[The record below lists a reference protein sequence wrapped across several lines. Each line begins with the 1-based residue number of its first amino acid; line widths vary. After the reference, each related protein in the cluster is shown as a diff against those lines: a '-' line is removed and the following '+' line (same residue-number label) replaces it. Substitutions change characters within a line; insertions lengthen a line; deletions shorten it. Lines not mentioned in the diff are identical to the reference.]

1 MKNFKVF
8 VTVIVLALF
17 AIISITVHAAGGQ
30 RQASLDPDNIR
41 KCVVTMKQTEYN
53 AGDKLSLD
61 GLQMQIYD
69 YWGNIWTYS
78 GDDLV
83 TDADEIEMNPVFD
96 EKTDDETE
104 EESNISYDRLHV
116 SLKGYE
122 EKLYDDIDINIH
134 NVNDDMQSSYK
145 DKIHSIYANKIT
157 TVYNV
162 NDTLDVKDI
171 AVYGESLDRK
181 IRKLNADEYTVDTS
195 NVDMGKEDEYGNYEI
210 KVTYNDKN
218 SSSINISCSIN
229 VYVVAKKAKLTMIE
243 AKKEKTTY
251 EVGDTIDV
259 DDIVVTGY
267 YDDGSSKVIEPYSED
282 NWDGYAAYAN
292 KIDTSKVG
300 EQNLEIQVMD
310 GCNLKECSVTISIM
324 DSTETKKQ
332 LTELQCKSGTPVYE
346 VGADIALK
354 DFQLVVTAVYSDET
368 TRILSENEYTTNI
381 DELDTKAEG
390 TYKLTISYTENDIT
404 KTTTA
409 TYVVGDFENV
419 EKTLSKIVAT
429 KDNVEYE
436 VDDTIDLDDLNVIA
450 FYSDGTTKKLTK
462 DEYTTNAA
470 SLKTTTAGKVTL
482 KVTYKEGD
490 VTKTSSIVI
499 TVKEKSDGTEETE
512 KTLSK
517 ITAAKTTKEYQVG
530 DTITTDDLTV
540 TATYSD
546 GTTRTLDEDE
556 YTTNVAS
563 LKTTT
568 AGKVTLEV
576 FYTEGNITKT
586 SSIEITVKEKSD
598 KTEEDEEILSK
609 ITAVKTTKEY
619 QVGDTITID
628 DLTVTAE
635 YSDGTTKKLDKND
648 YTTNVA
654 SLKTTAAGKVTLE
667 VFYSEGNIIKTSSIV
682 ITIKEKTPSTPSQ
695 PTTPTQPETPS
706 QPTTP
711 TQPETPSQPTTS
723 TPSETEDT
731 AKAVPGKVKVIK
743 VKALGKKKISVK
755 WKEAKNGIAYRVQIS
770 TKKNFR
776 GAKKKMTL
784 DTSCTIKNLKKGKT
798 YYVRIQA
805 ASFDKKWSSWSAVKK
820 VKVK

>member
-1 MKNFKVF
+1 MKKWKIF
-8 VTVIVLALF
+8 VTVIAMALF
-17 AIISITVHAAGGQ
+17 SIIGISVHAAGDQ
-30 RQASLDPDNIR
+30 VQTSIDPYDIKR
-41 KCVVTMKQTEYN
+41 CVVTMKQTVYN
-53 AGDKLSLD
+53 DGDKLNLD
-61 GLQMQIYD
+61 GLQMQLYD
-69 YWGNIWTYS
+69 FWGNILTYS
-78 GDDLV
+78 GEDLV
-83 TDADEIEMNPVFD
+83 TNADEINMSPEYENG
-96 EKTDDETE
+96 
-104 EESNISYDRLHV
+104 SNNTSYQYLQV

-122 EKLYDDIDINIH
+122 EDLYSEIEIDVHKPNKNDSISDDIKDI
-134 NVNDDMQSSYK
+134 
-145 DKIHSIYANKIT
+145 IYNAYSNKIN

-162 NDTLDVKDI
+162 NDTLNLDDVTT
-171 AVYGESLDRK
+171 YGVSVENK
-181 IRKLNADEYTVDTS
+181 IRELTSDEYTIDTS
-195 NVDMGKEDEYGNYEI
+195 KVDMSKEGEYKI
-210 KVTYNDKN
+210 TIRDKEN
-218 SSSINISCSIN
+218 EMFSSLIN
-229 VYVVAKKAKLTMIE
+229 VYVVAKKPKLTKIE
-243 AKKEKTTY
+243 ATKAKTTY
-251 EVGDTIDV
+251 KVGDTINV
-259 DDIVVTGY
+259 DDLVVTGY
-267 YDDGSSKVIEPYSED
+267 YDDGSSKVLEPYSD
-282 NWDGYAAYAN
+282 TNSYGYAAETDYV
-292 KIDTSKVG
+292 DTSKAG
-300 EQNLEIQVMD
+300 KQNLWIMISEGSNDVECAVSLTITDD
-310 GCNLKECSVTISIM
+310 G
-324 DSTETKKQ
+324 TEAKKQ

-390 TYKLTISYTENDIT
+390 TYKLTISYTENGIT

-409 TYVVGDFENV
+409 TYVVGDLENV

-470 SLKTTTAGKVTL
+470 SLKTTKAGKVTL

-568 AGKVTLEV
+568 AGKVTL
-576 FYTEGNITKT
+576 
-586 SSIEITVKEKSD
+586 
-598 KTEEDEEILSK
+598 
-609 ITAVKTTKEY
+609 
-619 QVGDTITID
+619 
-628 DLTVTAE
+628 
-635 YSDGTTKKLDKND
+635 
-648 YTTNVA
+648 
-654 SLKTTAAGKVTLE
+654 KVT
-667 VFYSEGNIIKTSSIV
+667 YKEGDVTKISSIV
-682 ITIKEKTPSTPSQ
+682 ITVKEKTPSTPSQ
-695 PTTPTQPETPS
+695 PTTPTQPTTPS
-706 QPTTP
+706 QSTTTAPTNP
-711 TQPETPSQPTTS
+711 STQTTVTPS
-723 TPSETEDT
+723 TEDT
-731 AKAVPGKVKVIK
+731 VKIVPGKVKNVK
-743 VKALGKKKISVK
+743 VKALGKRKVSIK
-755 WKEAKNGIAYRVQIS
+755 WKKAKNGIAYMVQIS
-770 TKKNFR
+770 AKKNFK
-776 GAKKKMTL
+776 GAKKKL
-784 DTSCTIKNLKKGKT
+784 TSETRCTINSLKKGKT